1 MLIQKYK
8 YYVIFLEIEMMRS
21 KAALLSSLNVEG
33 ALKKPLKS
41 RFLIFHLRNLPLQH
55 SHHTY

>member
-1 MLIQKYK
+1 
-8 YYVIFLEIEMMRS
+8 MMRS